1 MKRSLLLAAL
11 LLAGCANTQ
20 LAPTIEPAFVQILKR
35 HGLTPDSTDKIDLVA
50 SQGGYGSG
58 LQVTITEGYLIQ
70 EIWDTIYQSRPY
82 RVSAASGNRRL
93 RFYTSADSSKPG
105 VEVKVNGT
113 DRCHVKGG
121 FEQGYRCPGINKVL
135 EPLLKREYEKQKG
148 GLAGR

>member
-135 EPLLKREYEKQKG
+135 EPLLKREYEKRKG
-148 GLAGR
+148 G

>member
-35 HGLTPDSTDKIDLVA
+35 HGLTPDSTEKIHLVA
-50 SQGGYGSG
+50 SEGGYGSR
-58 LQVTITEGYLIQ
+58 LQVIITEGYLIQ
-70 EIWDTIYQSRPY
+70 EIWDTIYQARPY
-82 RVSAASGNRRL
+82 RTTVASGNRRL
-93 RFYTSADSSKPG
+93 RFYTSADSSKPD
-105 VEVKVNGT
+105 VEVMVNVT

-135 EPLLKREYEKQKG
+135 EPVLKREHEKRKG
-148 GLAGR
+148 G